1 MKTFAFGH
9 TSQGLPLM
17 GYSFGPSP
25 SKVLLL
31 GGTHGDEIEGVT
43 LAFGLIERF
52 LENFP
57 YNIGVTVVPALNLD
71 GVLLKTRT
79 NARGV
84 DLNRNL
90 PTKDWTPKTLNPRYP
105 PGPSAG
111 SEPENKALVEY
122 MNKTPLKFILSLHSY
137 HPMILVNGDSQKE
150 AELMSSFTGYEVKG
164 DVGYPTPGSL
174 GTFGAHDR
182 SIPTITYEIQ
192 RDQPLSEIIGFHYP
206 AIIELIK
213 SLEGKHA

>member
-1 MKTFAFGH
+1 MKTFVFGH
-9 TSQGLPLM
+9 SSQGLPLLAH
-17 GYSFGPSP
+17 SFGPTP
-25 SKVLLL
+25 AQLLIV

-57 YNIGVTVVPALNLD
+57 YSMGVTIVPALNLD

-90 PTKDWTPKTLNPRYP
+90 PTKDWTAKVLNPRYP

-111 SEPENKALVEY
+111 SESENQALVKY
-122 MNKTPLKFILSLHSY
+122 IDQTPLKFILSLHSY
-137 HPMILVNGDSQKE
+137 HPMILVNGNCQTE
-150 AELMSSFTGYEVKG
+150 AEMMSAFTGYEVKG

-182 SIPTITYEIQ
+182 RIPTITYEI
-192 RDQPLSEIIGFHYP
+192 RRGQPLNEIIGFHFQ
-206 AIIELIK
+206 AVVELIK
-213 SLEGKHA
+213 SLEGKNL